1 MNKRVILIFSIIV
14 AMLGSNIIYADEG
27 ISLDA
32 ERVVIEFLANSGSL
46 KSADTALENAGDQ
59 LIAASKMPHNYLNPL
74 ASEYQVNYV
83 QRQRDVMQNTIFYTA
98 YSNYIDVLKA
108 KYAVEMQ
115 KLVLAQASDGYKNT
129 QLKAKL
135 GQVSKEQL
143 QISEGQYNSE
153 KLLLQIKE
161 RDLQALIATMN
172 AMMGKAP
179 TIQYTELIDNNLN
192 PSVEIN
198 SAEEYVSSAI
208 ANRAEILNTKE
219 QLEVKTLQ
227 RDKSFNNPNG
237 LQNNP
242 SYIQIKHEIE
252 ILNSQLD
259 MSTIDIELEILSL
272 YDELE
277 GAMDALD
284 SATDEMTEA
293 EKNMKSVELKYKMG
307 MTSKFNMNAEQISY
321 MSSKNNL
328 RQAQLNAW
336 LMQIHMNFA
345 SGLGLNI

>member
-14 AMLGSNIIYADEG
+14 AMLAANMIYADEG

-32 ERVVIEFLANSGSL
+32 ERVVVESLANSGSL
-46 KSADTALENAGDQ
+46 KSADTALENATDQ
-59 LIAASKMPHNYLNPL
+59 LNAASKMPHNYLNPL

-83 QRQRDVMQNTIFYTA
+83 QRQRDLIQNAIFYTA

-108 KYAVEMQ
+108 KYAVDMQ
-115 KLVLAQASDGYKNT
+115 KLVLEQASDAYKNT

-135 GQVSKEQL
+135 GQASKEQL

-153 KLLLQIKE
+153 RLLLQIKE
-161 RDLQALIATMN
+161 RDLQALSASMN

-192 PSVEIN
+192 PSAEIN

-227 RDKSFNNPNG
+227 RDKSFNPNG

-252 ILNSQLD
+252 ILNSQLA
-259 MSTIDIELEILSL
+259 MSTIDVELQILGL

-277 GAMDALD
+277 GAMAALD
-284 SATDEMTEA
+284 SAADEMTEA
-293 EKNMKSVELKYKMG
+293 EKNLKSVELKYKMG